1 MSVVINDEL
10 YMQLAVDMAE
20 RVLGQTDV
28 NPAVGCVIVNEGRV
42 VGLGAH
48 LRRGEGHAEVHAL
61 TMAGEAAR
69 GATAYVTL
77 EPCSHYGRTPPCS
90 LRLIES
96 GVARV
101 VIACVDPNPAV
112 AGKGIALLKQ
122 HGIEVTVDVLREKG
136 LSLIEM
142 FAKHITTGLPFVTLK
157 TASTLDGRIAT
168 TSGDS
173 KWISNEQCREVV
185 HTMRHRHQA
194 IMVGIDTVLA
204 DDPSLTTRLSV
215 PAVSPIRLIVDSKLR
230 IPMEAK
236 VVTDRSMRTCIF
248 TTAQASEQKR
258 RELESRGVDVVVCG
272 EGERV
277 DLHQMME
284 WCGQHDIGSI
294 LLEGGGR
301 LNGAML
307 AEKLI
312 DKIVLF
318 IAPLVVGGQHAPA
331 NFAFEGVSRMQDAYR
346 LQHVEIE
353 VFGDNVCISGYPFGK
368 RQAEQGVN
376 KGMEEGRD
384 DVHRAR

>member
-1 MSVVINDEL
+1 MSTVINDEL
-10 YMQLAVDMAE
+10 YMQLALDMAE

-28 NPAVGCVIVNEGRV
+28 NPAVGCVIVKEGRV

-61 TMAGEAAR
+61 AMAGEAAQ

-122 HGIEVTVDVLREKG
+122 HGIEVTVDVLREQG
-136 LSLIEM
+136 LALIEM
-142 FAKHITTGLPFVTLK
+142 FAKYITTGLPFVTLK
-157 TASTLDGRIAT
+157 TASTLDGKIAT
-168 TSGDS
+168 ASGDS

-194 IMVGIDTVLA
+194 IMVGIGTVLA
-204 DDPSLTTRLSV
+204 DNPSLTTRLTV
-215 PAVSPIRLIVDSKLR
+215 PGVSPIRLIVDSKLR
-230 IPMEAK
+230 IPVEAK
-236 VVTDRSMRTCIF
+236 VVTDRSVRTCIF
-248 TTAQASEQKR
+248 TTALASEQKR
-258 RELESRGVDVVVCG
+258 RELESRGVDVVACG
-272 EGERV
+272 EGEQV
-277 DLHQMME
+277 NLHQMME

-294 LLEGGGR
+294 LLEGGGH

-307 AEKLI
+307 KEKLI

-318 IAPLVVGGQHAPA
+318 IAPLIVGGQQAPG
-331 NFAFEGVSRMQDAYR
+331 NFAFGGVSRMKDAYH
-346 LQHVEIE
+346 LQHMEVE
-353 VFGDNVCISGYPFGK
+353 VLGDNVCISGYPFGK
-368 RQAEQGVN
+368 RQVEQAKN
-376 KGMEEGRD
+376 GMKEDDD